1 MSLIRPTM
9 IFAAAALLALPTVAA
24 TPSATIKA
32 RQDNFKA
39 MGRSM
44 KLIGDE
50 LKKDAPA
57 FATIRRE
64 AAALEKAGA
73 RVGRFFPKGTGP
85 EAGVKTEAL
94 PVIWAKPREFSAAAA
109 GLNRATKGLRT
120 AAAGTDPGKI
130 RAAMGATGAA
140 CKACHEQ
147 FRLDD

>member
-1 MSLIRPTM
+1 MSASRFYLIA
-9 IFAAAALLALPTVAA
+9 AAAALLAVPTVAA
-24 TPSATIKA
+24 APGTIKA

-44 KLIGDE
+44 KMIGDE

-57 FATIRRE
+57 FAVIRRE

-73 RVGRFFPKGTGP
+73 RIGKYFPKGSGP

-94 PVIWAKPREFSAAAA
+94 PAIWAKPAEFSAAAA
-109 GLNRATKGLRT
+109 NLNRAAKGLRT
-120 AAAGTDPGKI
+120 AAAGTDAGKV
-130 RAAMGATGAA
+130 RAAMGATFGA
-140 CKACHEQ
+140 CKACHEK